1 MTLHLDTSLL
11 IDAFCRPFRSLPAVH
26 HAVSEGHRLVLSTP
40 VAYEWLRGERT
51 EEELGDQEALIPLA
65 RAVTFDSACARVAAD
80 VYRTLRRAR
89 GREIDVAI
97 AACALEHGAALWT
110 LNPNDFRDIDGLT
123 LYRP

>member
-1 MTLHLDTSLL
+1 VILHLDTSLL

-26 HAVSEGHRLVLSTP
+26 DAVSEGHRLALSTP

-51 EEELGDQEALIPLA
+51 EDELQDQEALLPLD
-65 RAVTFDSACARVAAD
+65 RAVTFDSACARVAAG

-97 AACALEHGAALWT
+97 AACAIEHGATLWT
-110 LNPNDFRDIDGLT
+110 LNPNDFRDIPGLA
-123 LYRP
+123 LYRR